1 MFLELSPWPTAS
13 RTNIL
18 EHPFFRPLETRFL
31 QPSPYFIRYIER
43 PPSTFTR
50 LDRIFSPLVQVAVT
64 CQRPIVAVV
73 WEFTLCD
80 LNPATR
86 SKVSLVHKKKVSI
99 FHFNATATG
108 GNRPVSLLEES
119 RPVRY
124 RAEETADVYEVESAF
139 PVCPLALC
147 VVYFKPNVW
156 WNPGNSC
163 QGGSIES
170 SPPGGKG
177 GPSHTIP
184 VVLEISLSLSV
195 SYVYSMGSLPSMGIW
210 IITGSNDLANL
221 CPSAS

>member
-1 MFLELSPWPTAS
+1 M
-13 RTNIL
+13 
-18 EHPFFRPLETRFL
+18 
-31 QPSPYFIRYIER
+31 
-43 PPSTFTR
+43 
-50 LDRIFSPLVQVAVT
+50 
-64 CQRPIVAVV
+64 
-73 WEFTLCD
+73 
-80 LNPATR
+80 
-86 SKVSLVHKKKVSI
+86 SLVPKKKVSI
-99 FHFNATATG
+99 FHFNVPATG

-163 QGGSIES
+163 QGGSIEFS
-170 SPPGGKG
+170 PGGG

-221 CPSAS
+221 CLSAS